1 MKRYTQM
8 FEYLLLESL
17 VNTWHHLSFVAF
29 HFISLMKFRTSKLW
43 LKSIQVLTVLISY
56 LSKKKCQW
64 KIANPKHQ
72 DYVEIIP
79 PFFESS
85 TKICV
90 PFLGDIL
97 SSLFVHSYQTRF
109 FLMSGIWYLRFVFVC
124 ICRKTLKDKQQ
135 DANCLQIDL
144 LVWFYLQNYVSVE
157 MIWYITCPFT
167 FPHFLWAHEQITMTS
182 KPNVRDL
189 FYPFLRGS
197 S

>member
-1 MKRYTQM
+1 M
-8 FEYLLLESL
+8 
-17 VNTWHHLSFVAF
+17 
-29 HFISLMKFRTSKLW
+29 IFRTSKLW

-79 PFFESS
+79 QFFESS

-109 FLMSGIWYLRFVFVC
+109 FLMSFIWYLRFVFVC

-144 LVWFYLQNYVSVE
+144 ISLILLGKLCFSWNDLIHHLSLVYLPPLP
-157 MIWYITCPFT
+157 MGTCTLYKSRWPENQMWGTFFT
-167 FPHFLWAHEQITMTS
+167 
-182 KPNVRDL
+182 L
-189 FYPFLRGS
+189 FKGLFIRASWSQKGEGV
-197 S
+197 